1 MTFRL
6 QLCEN
11 KDVKSLSFAEIIC
24 DKICTGFNQHAIIM
38 IEGKTGTGK
47 SNAALDLAF
56 NVSLFMADRLGGKPE
71 DYFTTENIAILT
83 GEEVIKIAKN
93 IKQHGIYILDDI
105 GAEGLNARN
114 WQSDI
119 NAVMTKILQTFRTKE
134 NLLIMTVPDRG
145 FVDKIARNLLHYKV
159 VMHQAW
165 FSRGITLAK
174 LSTVK
179 KQYAK
184 DNGNNNYPF
193 IRHKKIVYNY
203 AVFKRAPKHLIN
215 EYEVKRH
222 RIEEKMREDSIQEF
236 EENLSGDAKGNDKI
250 IDKNVAKGVKE
261 LFHAQCYKSYL
272 SDGLSADEASSRA
285 CEDSGLKVSTRQ
297 SQRFVKKHAGVS

>member
-6 QLCEN
+6 PLCEQKT
-11 KDVKSLSFAEIIC
+11 KDTLSLAEIIC
-24 DKICTGFNQHAIIM
+24 DKICSGYNQHAIIM

-47 SNAALDLAF
+47 SNASLDLAF

-83 GEEVIKIAKN
+83 GEEVIRIAES

-145 FVDKIARNLLHYKV
+145 FVDKIARNLLHYKI
-159 VMHQAW
+159 VMQQAW
-165 FSRGITLAK
+165 FSRGLTLAK

-184 DNGNNNYPF
+184 DNGNNMYPF
-193 IRHKKIVYNY
+193 IRHKGIVYNY
-203 AVFKRAPKHLIN
+203 AVFKRAPKHLTD
-215 EYEVKRH
+215 EYEKKRH
-222 RIEEKMREDSIQEF
+222 NIEEKMREDSIMEF
-236 EENLSGDAKGNDKI
+236 KENISKESDNSPDKKRTKRDEQNITIRVLKENNPELSVREIAKRVGCGKS
-250 IDKNVAKGVKE
+250 KVAEVLKE
-261 LFHAQCYKSYL
+261 FNLTNEAL
-272 SDGLSADEASSRA
+272 SVR
-285 CEDSGLKVSTRQ
+285 
-297 SQRFVKKHAGVS
+297 